1 VDAQDDWT
9 VYTGDGKNSA
19 QWEHTIV
26 VTKDGCEVLTLRSDD
41 TIPRLMKNA

>member
-1 VDAQDDWT
+1 
-9 VYTGDGKNSA
+9 NSA